1 MIIHTPYKEIDGDW
15 AYLKCLITDEV
26 THTEKIIFYS
36 VQKEYADYLVDEVA
50 DSFLLTALLP
60 AMFTGQRI
68 VLEHPI
74 SSSLFYNIETIVYL
88 LSKAFKLPSLP
99 LCNILIDRCL
109 CTEFVP
115 ISVATG
121 FSGGIDSLCT
131 YINHTDEK
139 CPDDFKITHLT
150 LFNIGSYGNDYEQ
163 SHKDFFNDVKRASAF
178 AQEVHKP
185 LILVDSNIGELYT
198 HEGLRYYSMRST
210 LCLSSAVLALQKL
223 IRRYFISSSGTIDN
237 MKLSRWDQY
246 FYEDALVHLLS
257 TDCTTIYISESDL
270 NRVEKTK
277 ILANN
282 PLAQKFLYVCA
293 ADIYNAKHGTSYKKD
308 TAPNCS
314 ECIKCERTLLTLDF
328 LGVLQKYAE
337 RFDLNKYNKSRQRL
351 IDDVVI
357 KGRGDHFKE
366 EIYALMLEKGFKLS
380 IRQRVLQ
387 KAYVMYCLLQK
398 IKGKLLR

>member
-1 MIIHTPYKEIDGDW
+1 MIIHAPYKDIKGDW
-15 AYLKCLITDEV
+15 AFVKCLITDEIN
-26 THTEKIIFYS
+26 HSDKLIFYS
-36 VQKEYADYLVDEVA
+36 VQKKYADYLVDEVA
-50 DSFLLTALLP
+50 DSFLLVALLP

-68 VLEHPI
+68 VSEHPI
-74 SSSLFYNIETIVYL
+74 SSSLSYNIATIVYL
-88 LSKAFKLPSLP
+88 LSKAFKIPTSS
-99 LCNILIDRCL
+99 ITGLIYNCL
-109 CTEFVP
+109 RTCFDPV
-115 ISVATG
+115 SVATG

-163 SHKDFFNDVKRASAF
+163 SHKDFLNDVKHASAF

-198 HEGLRYYSMRST
+198 QEGLRYYSMRST
-210 LCLSSAVLALQKL
+210 LCLSSAVLVLQKL
-223 IRRYFISSSGTIDN
+223 IRRYFISSSGTIDG

-257 TDCTTIYISESDL
+257 TDCTTIYISESNL

-293 ADIYNAKHGTSYKKD
+293 ADIYNVKHGTSYKKD

-328 LGVLQKYAE
+328 LGVLQKYVG
-337 RFDLNKYNKSRQRL
+337 RFDLNKYNKSRQKL

-366 EIYALMLEKGFKLS
+366 EIYALMLEKNFKFS
-380 IRQRVLQ
+380 MRQRILQ
-387 KAYVMYCLLQK
+387 KAFAIYCLLQR
-398 IKGKLLR
+398 IKRQILR